1 MKKILS
7 VFLALF
13 LTFSLCACGGK
24 GESGTTNNQDGTTSV
39 ASSDTEI
46 YFLNFK
52 PESASVFEEIAVQ
65 YQKETGVKVK
75 VVTAASDTY
84 EQTLTSEITKSN
96 PPTIFIINGPV
107 GYQNW
112 KKYCA
117 DLSDSRLY
125 NLLIDTELAIADGEG
140 VYGLPLAIEGYGII
154 YNEDITDKYF
164 ALTDKGTSYTSMDE
178 IRSFNAL
185 RELAEDMQ
193 AHKEELGI
201 DGVFA
206 STSFSSGNQWR
217 WNTHLL
223 NIPYHLEMSENE
235 NYTNSTLAGLDSKE
249 FTFKYSG
256 YFKNIFDLYLDN
268 SVTQRGLIGSKS
280 VSDAMAEFALGKAAM
295 VQNGNWAYSEIE
307 ELNGNT
313 VDEDDVKML
322 PIYMGAEGEENQGL
336 CVGTETYL
344 AINSAVS
351 EEKQKA
357 SEDFLVW
364 LFTSDTGIDYVTDD
378 LGFIAPY
385 TTFEDNN
392 EIDDPLS
399 KEVLS
404 WMSKKNIETIP
415 WAFTAFPSLEFK
427 EEVSSALLEYA
438 QGTGQW
444 EDTAKKIS
452 QAYSKAK
459 TAS

>member
-1 MKKILS
+1 MKKIIS

-13 LTFSLCACGGK
+13 IAFSLCACGGK
-24 GESGTTNNQDGTTSV
+24 DENTTTQNQSGTTSV
-39 ASSDTEI
+39 SSKDTEI

-52 PESASVFEEIAVQ
+52 PESASVFEEIAAG
-65 YQKETGVKVK
+65 YEKETGVKVK

-117 DLSDSRLY
+117 DLSQSRLY
-125 NLLIDTELAIADGEG
+125 SHLSDPELAISDGEG

-154 YNEDITDKYF
+154 YNEEITDKYF
-164 ALTDKGTSYTSMDE
+164 ALENKDTSYTSMDE
-178 IRSFNAL
+178 IRSFKAL
-185 RELAEDMQ
+185 RELVEDMQ
-193 AHKEELGI
+193 KNKEALGI
-201 DGVFA
+201 EGVFA

-223 NIPYHLEMSENE
+223 NIPYHLEMTENE
-235 NYTNSTLAGLDSKE
+235 KGASSTLAGLESNE
-249 FTFKYSG
+249 FSFKYSKN
-256 YFKNIFDLYLDN
+256 FKNIFDLYLDN

-280 VSDAMAEFALGKAAM
+280 VSDSMAEFALGKAAM

-307 ELNGNT
+307 SLSGNT
-313 VDEDDVKML
+313 VKEDKVKML
-322 PIYMGAEGEENQGL
+322 PIYVGADGEENQGL
-336 CVGTETYL
+336 CIGTETYL

-351 EEKQKA
+351 QEKQKA
-357 SEDFLVW
+357 SEDFLLW
-364 LFTSDTGIDYVTDD
+364 LYTSQTGTDYVTDD

-404 WMSKKNIETIP
+404 WMGKKKTKNIP

-427 EEVSSALLEYA
+427 ENVSSALLDYA
-438 QGTGQW
+438 QGTGNW
-444 EDTAKKIS
+444 ETATEKIS
-452 QAYSKAK
+452 QAYADARSK
-459 TAS
+459 